1 MYFLLHRCLYCK
13 LPTTTLN
20 SLSKKLV
27 NLQRDFKEES
37 EARKQGPRGS
47 RATYMRSLS
56 RSGRYSME
64 GSNSSCRH
72 EIIQM
77 NTEMLNNIS
86 EKPR

>member
-37 EARKQGPRGS
+37 EARKQGAKRIKS
-47 RATYMRSLS
+47 HLYEELEQIREIFY
-56 RSGRYSME
+56 GRFKFFM
-64 GSNSSCRH
+64 
-72 EIIQM
+72 QA
-77 NTEMLNNIS
+77 
-86 EKPR
+86 